1 MGQLIANTFFC
12 ITTDRASMVE
22 VLEKVWAVEGVVE
35 ADMFYRVYDIIA
47 EVKGDSIVSLK
58 KIITEYIRRI
68 EKVATTTTMLAVK
81 V

>member
-1 MGQLIANTFFC
+1 
-12 ITTDRASMVE
+12 
-22 VLEKVWAVEGVVE
+22 
-35 ADMFYRVYDIIA
+35 MFYRVYDIIA

-58 KIITEYIRRI
+58 KIITEHIRRI

>member
-1 MGQLIANTFFC
+1 
-12 ITTDRASMVE
+12 MVE

-58 KIITEYIRRI
+58 KIITEHIRRI